1 MGAGKK
7 TPLITPAI
15 SEPVTVPRGERVADL
30 GASGNWAAVAAAR
43 EGVSGPMSVVR
54 TGAHALFREEA
65 TRARGFAQAATALCV
80 VGLGVAPWLGGAMWL
95 RATATL
101 AVAALAVTGL
111 WTAYVARDP
120 LRFNRRATRIFG
132 GVATLASAIVVYHLG
147 VFSPAPIFVTLG
159 IGFFALGGDR
169 VVAIALPIVAALAYA
184 AIALLVLFG
193 YLPDAGVLRALDV
206 PRDVAL
212 AMIATVPVV
221 HLLAMVQ
228 ARVSRRASVDAIER
242 SNFAVRE
249 SMRREAQLEDANRD
263 LDQLLRVGAGRAG
276 AYTGVMAGRY
286 VLSDL
291 IGAGAMGEVYRATD
305 TSTGEQA
312 AIKLLQP
319 GMLDD
324 QNLVARFF
332 REGEAASKLR
342 APNVVTIYEVGKTA
356 DESPYIAMELL
367 RGHDLAWHLR
377 QRGQFNMDE
386 VVDVVNQVAAGLEA
400 ARLAGIVHR
409 DLKPQNLFL
418 AQQTRAAPLWKILDF
433 GVSRLLGSQGTLT
446 QDQIVGTPGYMSPE
460 QAAGRDATHRSD
472 VFSFGVV
479 IYRALTGEP
488 AFAGPETPQS
498 LYQVVY
504 RNPPRPSDLV
514 ATIPPDVDLVLA
526 VALAKDPED
535 RFASALE
542 LASALRGAKA
552 GNLDPAVRLHAQT
565 LLAALPWGGSAREDS
580 TNV

>member
-1 MGAGKK
+1 VGAETK
-7 TPLITPAI
+7 TPVLTPPPP
-15 SEPVTVPRGERVADL
+15 SEAATLPRGQPLDT
-30 GASGNWAAVAAAR
+30 SGPWAAVEAAR
-43 EGVSGPMSVVR
+43 EGVSGPMSIVR
-54 TGAHALFREEA
+54 SGAHALFREEA
-65 TRARGFAQAATALCV
+65 SRARGFARATLALCV
-80 VGLGVAPWLGGAMWL
+80 IGLGAAPWLGGATWL
-95 RATATL
+95 RAA
-101 AVAALAVTGL
+101 AAIAIAALSVTAG

-120 LRFNRRATRIFG
+120 LRFNKRAMRIFG
-132 GVATLASAIVVYHLG
+132 SVALLSTTVIVYHLG

-169 VVAIALPIVAALAYA
+169 AVAIGLPIVAALLYA
-184 AIALLVLFG
+184 ATALLLLFG
-193 YLPDAGVLRALDV
+193 FLPDAGVVHALDA
-206 PRDVAL
+206 PRDVAF
-212 AMIATVPVV
+212 AMTAMVPAVQ
-221 HLLAMVQ
+221 LLAMVQ
-228 ARVSRRASVDAIER
+228 ARVSRRATVDAIER

-263 LDQLLRVGAGRAG
+263 LDQLLRLGSGRAG
-276 AYTGVMAGRY
+276 AFTGVMAGKY
-286 VLSDL
+286 VIGDL
-291 IGAGAMGEVYRATD
+291 IGAGAMGEVYRATH
-305 TSTGEQA
+305 TGNGEQV

-319 GMLDD
+319 GMLGDE
-324 QNLVARFF
+324 NVVARFF
-332 REGEAASKLR
+332 REGEAASALR

-356 DESPYIAMELL
+356 DGAPYIAMELL

-377 QRGQFNMDE
+377 QRGQLGVDE
-386 VVDVVNQVAAGLEA
+386 VVSVVEQVAAGLEA
-400 ARLAGIVHR
+400 ARVAGIVHR

-479 IYRALTGEP
+479 VYRALTGAP
-488 AFAGPETPQS
+488 AFAGPETPQI

-504 RNPPRPSDLV
+504 RNPTRPSELV
-514 ATIPPDVDLVLA
+514 PSIPADVDLVLA

-535 RFASALE
+535 RFASAIEMAAALKDAAAGK
-542 LASALRGAKA
+542 LA
-552 GNLDPAVRLHAQT
+552 PAIRLHAQT
-565 LLAALPWGGSAREDS
+565 LLAALPWGASARDEG